1 LQHRMQL
8 TAKQPCKKGPPTA
21 LPLPLPSP
29 FQQHHLLL
37 LNVFASGQHRT
48 LTLMQG
54 LLRRAACSGGGG
66 SRWLIAAPAACY
78 SKLLHLLAMACSWR
92 WLLAPSSACS
102 TSCFLACSWSCGL
115 RCASALISSS
125 RCLGS
130 HLIASH
136 LIEYAQFASALISS
150 SRCLASRLIASH
162 LIEYAQF
169 ALQICLHVVHK
180 QQPRGT
186 AKVSRVQNPK
196 RCIPSGT

>member
-1 LQHRMQL
+1 MLGEIVKKCKGPPTALPLPLPSTELQHRMQL

-29 FQQHHLLL
+29 FQQHHLLLL

-92 WLLAPSSACS
+92 WLLAPSPACS
-102 TSCFLACSWSCGL
+102 TSCFLACSWSCSL
-115 RCASALISSS
+115 RCASALISSPLISSIMHSLPRLSSHRVGASALVSSPLIS
-125 RCLGS
+125 RVCTVCLGS
-130 HLIASH
+130 HLI
-136 LIEYAQFASALISS
+136 E
-150 SRCLASRLIASH
+150 
-162 LIEYAQF
+162 
-169 ALQICLHVVHK
+169 
-180 QQPRGT
+180 
-186 AKVSRVQNPK
+186 
-196 RCIPSGT
+196 